1 MNHFTT
7 PVDRRSRLSMIA
19 FLSGHYRYHTMNS
32 WNGLSSY
39 ANNIKVT
46 HLGLS
51 HAELSRA
58 LDVLQTEYWSEID
71 EPIQAFT
78 EKMGGNYTICV
89 NGRSSGYLVLHES
102 HYETTGHLSV
112 CQSCGQRNFKACGLV
127 DGDNAC
133 GRCHA
138 VGERGRRNFASPPQQ
153 LSVAN
158 CGIDTDRD
166 FSEWSISQLKERVE
180 LVIAFD
186 EACEEIRSNF
196 ISLLSLEVIEETVFV
211 PQKVFVLRERQA
223 A

>member
-1 MNHFTT
+1 MSPEGWLGPSRWRTKSNNLQADYVQAFFISLHIDNGRCPDEPFQNNCRSSQPPIVDCL
-7 PVDRRSRLSMIA
+7 PV
-19 FLSGHYRYHTMNS
+19 
-32 WNGLSSY
+32 
-39 ANNIKVT
+39 
-46 HLGLS
+46 
-51 HAELSRA
+51 RA
-58 LDVLQTEYWSEID
+58 LPVSHYEQLER
-71 EPIQAFT
+71 AF
-78 EKMGGNYTICV
+78 ELRQQHQG
-89 NGRSSGYLVLHES
+89 SGYLVLHES